1 MGVEL
6 AGPIVVGV
14 DGSPTAVEALDW
26 AAAEAE
32 LRGLPLRLVY
42 AGDDHGPRLGDDVD
56 QALPPDG
63 AQGVV
68 AHAADRV
75 RLKYPDLAV
84 ETAVVHDDP
93 AHALIRESDTAGMV
107 VVGSR
112 GHGGFHD
119 LMLGSTSLQTAMHAN
134 SCVAVVRS
142 SAKATRSPVGETP
155 GRIVVGVDGSAE
167 SDVALRFAFD
177 EAERR
182 GCGVTAVHAWL
193 GPITTGA
200 AGMPFV
206 YDMDTL
212 RAQEE
217 SVVETALAPYRE
229 RYPQV
234 ETHRMT
240 VESSAAAALTEH
252 SMGAALVVVGCRGLG
267 GFSGLLLGSVSQAL
281 IHHAGCPVVVAHE
294 GAKHGK

>member
-1 MGVEL
+1 MGAEP

-14 DGSPTAVEALDW
+14 DGSPAATEALDW
-26 AAAEAE
+26 AAAEAQ

-42 AGDDHGPRLGDDVD
+42 AGDDPGPRLGDDADREAVGS
-56 QALPPDG
+56 A
-63 AQGVV
+63 AQDV
-68 AHAADRV
+68 AEHAAQRV
-75 RLKYPDLAV
+75 RTQHPDLAV
-84 ETAVVHDDP
+84 EAVVVRDDP
-93 AHALIRESDTAGMV
+93 AHALIRESDTAWMV

-134 SCVAVVRS
+134 SCVAVVRPAARAS
-142 SAKATRSPVGETP
+142 RQPVGEAP

-177 EAERR
+177 EAQRR

-229 RYPQV
+229 QYPHV

-294 GAKHGK
+294 RGRH